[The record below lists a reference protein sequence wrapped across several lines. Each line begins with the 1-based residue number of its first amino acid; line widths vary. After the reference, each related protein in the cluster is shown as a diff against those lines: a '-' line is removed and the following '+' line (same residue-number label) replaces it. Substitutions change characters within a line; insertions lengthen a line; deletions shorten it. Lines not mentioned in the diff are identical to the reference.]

1 MRAYRSTLPA
11 LRAAG
16 RPVTRTRQTWARHAS
31 NRSRPHPQEGG
42 SVKRLA
48 GFLAIFALGAGAGA
62 AYYYPVLFPGTDAE
76 AVKPVIPKAQI
87 KFEKERQQATSKE
100 HNRDIISSQHAQVRQ
115 SWENPGV
122 YAWGSNSGKVV
133 DQQSKETYVKLPRRI
148 PYFDG
153 KLLRDVK
160 LTQKFGVA
168 VTEEGNLVQWGLGF
182 SQVDPSPA
190 ETLKGKNL
198 TKIAVSD
205 DRILALA
212 SNGAVYAVPASL
224 GDQDTAEKAQA
235 RAQQSSSSSS
245 SSSSW
250 FSFWSSGAS
259 VLEPSTIRTLTPS
272 GLSRGEK
279 VVDISSGLQ
288 HALLLTSKGR
298 VFSVASSLS
307 GFPSV
312 GQMGVPGLSWAT
324 RPEGAF
330 DQPHEIL
337 GLKGFEVVKIA
348 TGDKHSVALDK
359 DGKVFTFGDNT
370 FGQLGLQSESG
381 FQSIDVPSLMPV
393 PRLYANTG
401 LVPRVT
407 SIAAG
412 GLNSFFTVD
421 ATPPA
426 FTGDG
431 KTARTT
437 ADTWACGSGIL
448 GTLGTGKWT
457 HVSSTPVK
465 IKSLS
470 GLSEYDEV
478 THEVVPIRLADI
490 SVGSTHAAAT
500 MANVTYTGTTA
511 RGSDNDTNWGADVV
525 FWGGNEHY
533 QLGTG
538 KRSNANAP
546 TYIRPLLDGGAA
558 GDFHRFQL
566 TPRKTVRLGGDG
578 RGRKASVEQRVA
590 CGRMVTAVY
599 SAA

>member
-1 MRAYRSTLPA
+1 MRAYRGTLPA

-16 RPVTRTRQTWARHAS
+16 RSVHRTPQTWTRHAS
-31 NRSRPHPQEGG
+31 NRSRPNSQEGG
-42 SVKRLA
+42 SGIRLA
-48 GFLAIFALGAGAGA
+48 GFFAIFALGAGAAA
-62 AYYYPVLFPGTDAE
+62 AYYYPVLFPGSDAE
-76 AVKPVIPKAQI
+76 ALKPAIPKAQI

-115 SWENPGV
+115 SWESPGV

-153 KLLRDVK
+153 KLLRDIK
-160 LTQKFGVA
+160 LTQDFGVA

-182 SQVDPSPA
+182 SQVDPSPM

-198 TKIAVSD
+198 TKVAVSD

-212 SNGAVYAVPASL
+212 SNGSVYAVPASL
-224 GDQDTAEKAQA
+224 GDQDTAEKAQT
-235 RAQQSSSSSS
+235 RTQP

-250 FSFWSSGAS
+250 IPFWSSGAS
-259 VLEPSTIRTLTPS
+259 IIEPSSIRILTPG

-288 HALLLTSKGR
+288 HGLLLTSKGR

-324 RPEGAF
+324 RPKGSF
-330 DQPHEIL
+330 DQAHEIF

-348 TGDKHSVALDK
+348 TGDNHSVVLDK

-370 FGQLGLQSESG
+370 YGQLGLQSESG
-381 FQSIDVPSLMPV
+381 FKSIDVPSLIPV

-401 LVPRVT
+401 LIPKVT

-421 ATPPA
+421 ATPPE
-426 FTGDG
+426 FTGDR

-437 ADTWACGSGIL
+437 ADTWACGSGIY

-457 HVSSTPVK
+457 HVSSNPVK
-465 IKSLS
+465 VKNLS
-470 GLSEYDEV
+470 GLSEYDETNNQV
-478 THEVVPIRLADI
+478 IPIRLANI
-490 SVGSTHAAAT
+490 TVGSTHAAAT

-511 RGSDNDTNWGADVV
+511 RGSENDTNWGADVV

-538 KRSNANAP
+538 KRSNLNTP
-546 TYIRPLLDGGAA
+546 TYIQPLEGGAA
-558 GDFHRFQL
+558 SDFHRFQL
-566 TPRKTVRLGGDG
+566 TPRKTVRLGEDG
-578 RGRKASVEQRVA
+578 KGRKVSVEQRVE
-590 CGRMVTAVY
+590 CGRVVTGVY